1 MLEAVKTQDK
11 LVGNTSYGT
20 YRRKQLKGYEVT
32 HREHQGKD
40 YLIVPVVMMVE
51 GVHNGSHG
59 PLLHTIE
66 ELGRFPESWNGIP
79 VTIDH
84 PEMEGHHVSANIPEV
99 IDSRM
104 VGRVYNTRVNGTK
117 LSAQAW
123 LEVERLRQISPVVLA
138 QVENGEQIEVSLGMF
153 TEELSSEGDYNGEQ
167 YEAIARNHR
176 PDHLALLPG
185 GTGACSIADG
195 CGIRANNKKGG
206 KTQVELEE
214 MLKALKDFNKEG
226 YSVNNFITDQ
236 DQGYR
241 ELVDAVRQK
250 LDSMDS
256 ESSIHFLQEVYDEAV
271 IYEVRMRVGGARLF
285 KQGYTFN
292 GGVVELQGS
301 PTEVRRKVE
310 YIAMAEGSGGKRT
323 RMNVNKEV
331 QKMADNAE
339 KCTPCVKK
347 KVDELIANS
356 QGKYTENDR
365 EMLETLNEAIL
376 DKMAKPIEKEVIKE
390 VEKTVEVNKL
400 TPEDQAA
407 LDFGKRQLRERR
419 EGWIQKIQ
427 ANAESGVWAE
437 EELKTMS
444 DTMLEKLAR
453 TVKKEEVV
461 DYSLN
466 TGFQTNVSATV
477 VEPLYPVGVE
487 LKK

>member
-1 MLEAVKTQDK
+1 
-11 LVGNTSYGT
+11 
-20 YRRKQLKGYEVT
+20 
-32 HREHQGKD
+32 
-40 YLIVPVVMMVE
+40 
-51 GVHNGSHG
+51 
-59 PLLHTIE
+59 
-66 ELGRFPESWNGIP
+66 
-79 VTIDH
+79 
-84 PEMEGHHVSANIPEV
+84 
-99 IDSRM
+99 
-104 VGRVYNTRVNGTK
+104 
-117 LSAQAW
+117 
-123 LEVERLRQISPVVLA
+123 
-138 QVENGEQIEVSLGMF
+138 
-153 TEELSSEGDYNGEQ
+153 
-167 YEAIARNHR
+167 
-176 PDHLALLPG
+176 
-185 GTGACSIADG
+185 
-195 CGIRANNKKGG
+195 
-206 KTQVELEE
+206 
-214 MLKALKDFNKEG
+214 
-226 YSVNNFITDQ
+226 
-236 DQGYR
+236 
-241 ELVDAVRQK
+241 
-250 LDSMDS
+250 MDS
-256 ESSIHFLQEVYDEAV
+256 ESSIHFLQEVYNEAV

-310 YIAMAEGSGGKRT
+310 YIAMAEGSGRKRT

-331 QKMADNAE
+331 QEMADNAE